1 MVFFGMPVIGLLLA
15 ASISPA
21 ADFAVYR
28 GFAFGSSVEAAAKL
42 AGTKMSGVRT
52 VHVRPARIE
61 EFDWEPGAYSQVDSA
76 KFGSVRDGLLRF
88 YNGQLFQIVVTYDR
102 QRTEG
107 MSAADMIDSISATY
121 GAATRPTVEV
131 PMKSIYGEVTRVLA
145 RWENPGYLYDLVR
158 TGDQTSFALI
168 LRSKQLD
175 SLATD
180 AIVAA
185 EKLDAKEAPER
196 ADALQRKL
204 DAEAR
209 IALEKARA
217 TNKSSFRP

>member
-1 MVFFGMPVIGLLLA
+1 MVFFGMPVIGMLLA

-28 GFAFGSSVEAAAKL
+28 GFAFGSSVEATAKL

-52 VHVRPARIE
+52 VHTRPARIE
-61 EFDWEPGAYSQVDSA
+61 EFDWEPGAYSQVD
-76 KFGSVRDGLLRF
+76 SVRDGLLRF

-107 MSAADMIDSISATY
+107 MSTADMIDSISATY
-121 GAATRPTVEV
+121 GAATRPTADI
-131 PMKSIYGEVTRVLA
+131 PMKSIYGDVARVLA
-145 RWENPGYLYDLVR
+145 RWENPAYIYDLVR

-204 DAEAR
+204 DAETR
-209 IALEKARA
+209 VALEKARA

>member
-1 MVFFGMPVIGLLLA
+1 
-15 ASISPA
+15 
-21 ADFAVYR
+21 
-28 GFAFGSSVEAAAKL
+28 
-42 AGTKMSGVRT
+42 
-52 VHVRPARIE
+52 
-61 EFDWEPGAYSQVDSA
+61 
-76 KFGSVRDGLLRF
+76 
-88 YNGQLFQIVVTYDR
+88 
-102 QRTEG
+102 

-121 GAATRPTVEV
+121 GAATRPTVDV

>member
-1 MVFFGMPVIGLLLA
+1 MRSRSTSTCRC
-15 ASISPA
+15 SIW
-21 ADFAVYR
+21 R
-28 GFAFGSSVEAAAKL
+28 
-42 AGTKMSGVRT
+42 
-52 VHVRPARIE
+52 
-61 EFDWEPGAYSQVDSA
+61 
-76 KFGSVRDGLLRF
+76 
-88 YNGQLFQIVVTYDR
+88 
-102 QRTEG
+102 
-107 MSAADMIDSISATY
+107 
-121 GAATRPTVEV
+121 EV
-131 PMKSIYGEVTRVLA
+131 ARVLA

-175 SLATD
+175 ALATD

>member
-1 MVFFGMPVIGLLLA
+1 MVDFSVPFIGMLLA
-15 ASISPA
+15 ASVSPA

-28 GFAFGSSVEAAAKL
+28 GFAFGGSVEASAKI
-42 AGTKMSGVRT
+42 AGARMANVRT
-52 VHVRPARIE
+52 VHQRPARIE
-61 EFDWEPGAYSQVDSA
+61 EFDWESGAYSQVDSA

-107 MSAADMIDSISATY
+107 MTAADMIESISATY
-121 GAATRPTVEV
+121 GAATRPTAEI
-131 PMKSIYGEVTRVLA
+131 PMKSIYGEVARVLA
-145 RWENPGYLYDLVR
+145 RWENPAYIYDLVR

-175 SLATD
+175 ALATA
-180 AIVAA
+180 AIAAA
-185 EKLDAKEAPER
+185 ETLDVKEAPER

-209 IALEKARA
+209 VALEKARV

>member
-1 MVFFGMPVIGLLLA
+1 MVFFGIPVIGMLLA

-52 VHVRPARIE
+52 VHTRPARIE
-61 EFDWEPGAYSQVDSA
+61 EFDWEPGAYSQRDAA
-76 KFGSVRDGLLRF
+76 KFGSVRDGMLHF
-88 YNGQLFQIVVTYDR
+88 YNGQLFRIVVTYDR

-131 PMKSIYGEVTRVLA
+131 PMKSIYGEVARVLA

-158 TGDQTSFALI
+158 TGDQTSFALV

-175 SLATD
+175 LLATA

-185 EKLDAKEAPER
+185 EKLDVKEAPER

-204 DAEAR
+204 DAEAG
-209 IALEKARA
+209 IALERARA
-217 TNKSSFRP
+217 TNKASFRP